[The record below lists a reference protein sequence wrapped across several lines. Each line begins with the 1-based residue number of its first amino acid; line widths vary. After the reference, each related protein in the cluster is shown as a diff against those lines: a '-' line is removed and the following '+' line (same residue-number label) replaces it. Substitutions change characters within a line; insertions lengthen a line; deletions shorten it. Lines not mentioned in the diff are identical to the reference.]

1 MMNAMG
7 LGTLLRLL
15 IAKLDGDVQSLYDD
29 MELAFRPRF
38 FPIVQQLLEAG
49 PTPVSSLA
57 RATGVSQP
65 AATQTIGEMSRL
77 GLVETS
83 AGADARERL
92 ICLTSDGI
100 MLAERLKPV
109 WEAVAEAARELDRE
123 LPQPLFDTLTA
134 SLRALD
140 RNPFKE
146 RIRRKIHDA

>member
-1 MMNAMG
+1 MMKAAG

-29 MELAFRPRF
+29 LELPFRPRF
-38 FPIVQQLLEAG
+38 FPIFQQLLEAG
-49 PTPVSSLA
+49 PAPVSSLA

-92 ICLTSDGI
+92 IRLSGDGAK
-100 MLAERLKPV
+100 LAERLKPL
-109 WEAVAEAARELDRE
+109 WEAVADAARELDRE
-123 LPQPLFDTLTA
+123 LPHPLSDTLMA
-134 SLRALD
+134 SLEALA
-140 RNPFKE
+140 RTPFKE
-146 RIRRKIHDA
+146 RIQGKIDDA